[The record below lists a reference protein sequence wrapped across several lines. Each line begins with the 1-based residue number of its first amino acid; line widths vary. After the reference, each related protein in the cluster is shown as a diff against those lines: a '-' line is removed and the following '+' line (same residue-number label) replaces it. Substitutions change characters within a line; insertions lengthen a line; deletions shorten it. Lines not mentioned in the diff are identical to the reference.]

1 MPLLSVLLLL
11 ALKVIHRADV
21 RNGIIG
27 ADGVKPIN
35 IMALFISLVSSMTL
49 NFMSSNFNY
58 LHDYTNTQSVNPLN
72 ILHD

>member
-35 IMALFISLVSSMTL
+35 IMALFISLVSKGR
-49 NFMSSNFNY
+49 
-58 LHDYTNTQSVNPLN
+58 SVFDLGR
-72 ILHD
+72 